1 MYWHVLAV
9 KKQENWIRRVKL
21 SNNGCFGSCWHQQMT
36 CSKTCYV
43 LDWWSQIKPVLFFLW
58 SIIVLWKEG
67 AVNSYERHTPSRS
80 GSPLFLCPSFS
91 SLSHLTSIKPIN
103 LINIPHPGANQ
114 AFSFE
119 KRGQSSVLSW
129 GKHIDILS
137 SQSVCAALFHWTGF
151 ILKWCRKEDFPLLYS
166 HYFFSWIVFKIP
178 HILCSCEI

>member
-9 KKQENWIRRVKL
+9 KKQENCICGVKL

-36 CSKTCYV
+36 CSKCLGLV
-43 LDWWSQIKPVLFFLW
+43 KSNKASSFFLG
-58 SIIVLWKEG
+58 SIIVLWKKG

-119 KRGQSSVLSW
+119 KRGQSSMLSW

-166 HYFFSWIVFKIP
+166 HYCFSWIVFKIP
-178 HILCSCEI
+178 HILNYFEI